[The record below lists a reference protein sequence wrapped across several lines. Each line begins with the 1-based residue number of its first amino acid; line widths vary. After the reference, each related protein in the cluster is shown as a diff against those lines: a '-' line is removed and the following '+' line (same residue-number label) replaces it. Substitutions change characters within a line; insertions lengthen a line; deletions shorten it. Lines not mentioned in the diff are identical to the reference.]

1 MKTLIEVFGL
11 VMVAFSL
18 LPILRTTNRW
28 VRMLDFPRIQIALFL
43 ILSLTAYLFFWFTG
57 ETFSLIWVSLLV
69 LALLIQARM
78 IYPFTTLARIEAIRS
93 KSDDHPHAFS
103 MMVSN
108 VRMENEHK
116 QPFIKLV
123 RENTPDL
130 LLVNEPDQQWADQ
143 LKVLEKEYPYSVQN
157 PLGNTYG
164 MMLFSRLPLHHSQVL
179 YRVEEGIP
187 SIHTQVELPS
197 GERFDLY
204 GVHPQPPTHSND
216 TEKREAELLLVGRE
230 VKKTGRPSVVAGDLN
245 DVGWSYTTHLFKK
258 ISGMLDPRIGRGF
271 FNTYNVFV
279 PFFRYPLDHIFY
291 SPQFQLIHMKRLPA
305 FGSDHFPILI
315 RLCFSPEKKYKQ
327 PVEPATQE
335 EKEEARELIQE
346 GLQSEAKKDN

>member
-1 MKTLIEVFGL
+1 MKNFIEVFGL

-18 LPILRTTNRW
+18 LPMIRTTNRW

-43 ILSLTAYLFFWFTG
+43 SVSLVVYLIFWFPSQH
-57 ETFSLIWVSLLV
+57 FSVIWVVLLV

-78 IYPFTTLARIEAIRS
+78 IFRFTPFSSVEAVRS
-93 KSDDHPHAFS
+93 KTKEHPHAFS

-123 RENTPDL
+123 RENNPDL
-130 LLVNEPDQQWADQ
+130 LLVNEPDQHWADQ

-164 MMLFSRLPLHHSQVL
+164 MMLFSKLPLRQSQIL
-179 YRVEEGIP
+179 YRVEQGIP

-197 GERFDLY
+197 SERFDLY

-216 TEKREAELLLVGRE
+216 TEKREAELLMVGRE
-230 VKKTGRPSVVAGDLN
+230 VKKTGRPSIVAGDLN
-245 DVGWSYTTHLFKK
+245 DVGWSISTNLFKK
-258 ISGMLDPRIGRGF
+258 ISGLLDPRIGRGF

-291 SPQFQLIHMKRLPA
+291 SPQFQLIEMKRLPT

-315 RLCFSPEKKYKQ
+315 RLCFSPEKEHTQ
-327 PVEPATQE
+327 PVEPARQE
-335 EKEEARELIQE
+335 DKEIASELIQE
-346 GLQSEAKKDN
+346 GLESRSKSGN

>member
-1 MKTLIEVFGL
+1 MKTFIEVFGL
-11 VMVAFSL
+11 FMVAFSL
-18 LPILRTTNRW
+18 LPMIRTTNRW

-43 ILSLTAYLFFWFTG
+43 SV
-57 ETFSLIWVSLLV
+57 SLIIYLIFWSSSQPFSTIWIGALV

-78 IYPFTTLARIEAIRS
+78 IFRFTPFSRVEAIRS
-93 KSDDHPHAFS
+93 KAKVHSDAFS

-123 RENTPDL
+123 RENNPDL
-130 LLVNEPDQQWADQ
+130 LLVNEPDQRWAEQ
-143 LKVLEKEYPYSVQN
+143 LKVLDKVYPYSVQN

-164 MMLFSRLPLHHSQVL
+164 MMLFSKLPLVHSQVL
-179 YRVEEGIP
+179 YRVEQGIP

-204 GVHPQPPTHSND
+204 AVHPQPPTHSND
-216 TEKREAELLLVGRE
+216 TEKREAELLMVGRE
-230 VKKTGRPSVVAGDLN
+230 VKKTGRASIVAGDLN
-245 DVGWSYTTHLFKK
+245 DVGWSISTNLFKK

-271 FNTYNVFV
+271 YNTYNVFV
-279 PFFRYPLDHIFY
+279 PFFRYPLDHVFY
-291 SPQFQLIHMKRLPA
+291 SPQFQLIEMKRLPA

-315 RLCFSPEKKYKQ
+315 RLCYAPEKKYKQ

-335 EKEEARELIQE
+335 EKEEAIELIQE
-346 GLQSEAKKDN
+346 GLKSEAKKGN

>member
-1 MKTLIEVFGL
+1 MKKFIEVFGL
-11 VMVAFSL
+11 LMVAFSL
-18 LPILRTTNRW
+18 LPMIRTTNRW

-43 ILSLTAYLFFWFTG
+43 SLSLVIYLIFWFSPQP
-57 ETFSLIWVSLLV
+57 FPVIWIGALV
-69 LALLIQARM
+69 LALVIQARM
-78 IYPFTTLARIEAIRS
+78 IFRFTPLARIEAVRNS
-93 KSDDHPHAFS
+93 AKEHPHAFS
-103 MMVSN
+103 MMVAN
-108 VRMENEHK
+108 VRMENGHK

-123 RENTPDL
+123 RENNPDL
-130 LLVNEPDQQWADQ
+130 LLVNEPDQRWADQ
-143 LKVLEKEYPYSVQN
+143 LKVLEKDYPYSVQN

-164 MMLFSRLPLHHSQVL
+164 MMLFSKLALHHSQVL
-179 YRVEEGIP
+179 YRVEQEIP

-216 TEKREAELLLVGRE
+216 TEKREAELLMVGRE
-230 VKKTGRPSVVAGDLN
+230 VKKTGRPSIVAGDLN
-245 DVGWSYTTHLFKK
+245 DVGWSISTNLFKK

-291 SPQFQLIHMKRLPA
+291 SPQFQLIDMKRLPA

-315 RLCFSPEKKYKQ
+315 RLCFSPGKAYKQ
-327 PVEPATQE
+327 PIEPASLE
-335 EKEEARELIQE
+335 DKEIASQLIQE
-346 GLQSEAKKDN
+346 GLESRSKTGN

>member
-1 MKTLIEVFGL
+1 MKIVIEVFGW
-11 VMVAFSL
+11 VMVVFSW
-18 LPILRTTNRW
+18 LPMLRTTNRW

-43 ILSLTAYLFFWFTG
+43 SASLVVYLLCWFSPQPLTLVW
-57 ETFSLIWVSLLV
+57 TTSLV

-78 IYPFTTLARIEAIRS
+78 IFPFTPLARMEAIRS

-123 RENTPDL
+123 RENNPDL
-130 LLVNEPDQQWADQ
+130 LLVNEPDQHWADQ
-143 LKVLEKEYPYSVQN
+143 LKVLEKIYPYSVQK

-164 MMLFSRLPLHHSQVL
+164 MMLFSKLPLHQSQVL
-179 YRVEEGIP
+179 YRVEQEIP
-187 SIHTQVELPS
+187 SIHTQVELPT

-216 TEKREAELLLVGRE
+216 TEKREAELLMVGKE
-230 VKKTGRPSVVAGDLN
+230 VKKTGRPSIVAGDLN
-245 DVGWSYTTHLFKK
+245 DVGWSMTTHLFKK
-258 ISGMLDPRIGRGF
+258 ISGTLDPRIGRGF

-291 SPQFQLIHMKRLPA
+291 SPQFQLIEMKRLPA

-315 RLCFSPEKKYKQ
+315 RLCFSPGKEYKQ
-327 PVEPATQE
+327 PVAPASRE
-335 EKEEARELIQE
+335 EKEIAGELIQE
-346 GLQSEAKKDN
+346 GLESGAKGGN